1 MVLLYIFTAALL
13 GFVAGMIIT
22 KKRAMRL
29 IEDVEKTFNKN
40 FCGNTDIDN
49 GVRFGA
55 STVKGYVKEF
65 L

>member
-1 MVLLYIFTAALL
+1 MILLYIFIAALL

-22 KKRAMRL
+22 KKRVMSL
-29 IEDVEKTFNKN
+29 IEDVEKAFNKN

-49 GVRFGA
+49 GVRFGV
-55 STVKGYVKEF
+55 SSIKGYVKDF